1 MKIQTPMK
9 KISLLLLVFFSIL
22 AIGCGSTKNSSVVK
36 SDLNKDLME
45 KNKGN
50 ISLLDQIR
58 RKPGVVIRGG
68 VPILN
73 KASNS
78 FSAGNPEPLYVLNSY
93 VVGSSFRSVN
103 QLVDNFNVKEIKVL
117 SGPDASEYG
126 SRGANGVII
135 IITNN

>member
-1 MKIQTPMK
+1 MKIQTLMK

-22 AIGCGSTKNSSVVK
+22 AISCGSTKNTSVVK
-36 SDLNKDLME
+36 SDLDKDLLE

-78 FSAGNPEPLYVLNSY
+78 FSAGNPEPLYVHNSY

>member
-1 MKIQTPMK
+1 MKIQTLMK

-22 AIGCGSTKNSSVVK
+22 AISCGSTKNTSVVK
-36 SDLNKDLME
+36 SDLDKDLLE